1 MKTKDITE
9 IKHPNFV
16 LANQE
21 ADLLVSKLFFGNVN
35 IFTRVKNKALIILKR
50 IGIFEWTRKL
60 IKR

>member
-16 LANQE
+16 LADQE
-21 ADLLVSKLFFGNVN
+21 ADLLTSKLLFGNVN
-35 IFTRVKNKALIILKR
+35 IFTRVKNKAQIILKR